1 MSLLEKGIKNGLIKF
16 DTDLKNITYTT
27 INKKY
32 RYSDP
37 EEAVRAEAYLELIFG
52 YNYPAQRIDVE
63 VIVPR
68 RTPSDLADI
77 IVYTDDELK
86 PKIEVEKMILGV

>member
-16 DTDLKNITYTT
+16 DINLKNITYTN

-37 EEAVRAEAYLELIFG
+37 EEAVRTEAYLELIFG
-52 YNYPAQRIDVE
+52 YNYSAQRIDLE
-63 VIVPR
+63 AIAPR

-77 IVYTDDELK
+77 VVYADDELK